1 MKYLLLALGIFT
13 TTVMAQ
19 NTWILKKSVVCAD
32 LDTIANV
39 IREHKEKVQ
48 WYAKDAST
56 ENTVTLFLN
65 SETLSWTL
73 VESNKSVGCLLA
85 AGEGYRTMPSGIPS
99 NSVKKPSD
107 IL

>member
-1 MKYLLLALGIFT
+1 MKYLLLTLGIFT
-13 TTVMAQ
+13 TTAMAQ

-56 ENTVTLFLN
+56 DNSITLFVN
-65 SETLSWTL
+65 PESTSWTL
-73 VESNKSVGCLLA
+73 VESNKTVGCLLS
-85 AGEGYRTMPSGIPS
+85 AGEGYNQRVLSPP
-99 NSVKKPSD
+99 NSTLKYR
-107 IL
+107 